1 MYLLR
6 RHAVGLAQRGAQQ
19 GLEVQVEAHGG
30 LTVEISRTA
39 DARHLHQQVL
49 ETRPSVEVASR
60 PAERERENSVGATSR
75 STDPWTSFRDAV
87 TCKSPAA
94 GPGLWLN

>member
-60 PAERERENSVGATSR
+60 PAERERERKLRWCDQQVHRSVDQLQRR
-75 STDPWTSFRDAV
+75 SY
-87 TCKSPAA
+87 
-94 GPGLWLN
+94 L